1 MPRPYPGPLTADTR
15 PVFGTRVTAAGR
27 AVAAMNVLTLGDTG
41 SPPAGSISKPCS
53 EGVVLKRE
61 GAACNH

>member
-1 MPRPYPGPLTADTR
+1 MPHPYPGPRTADTR
-15 PVFGTRVTAAGR
+15 PVFGARVTAAGR
-27 AVAAMNVLTLGDTG
+27 GVAAMNVLTLGDTG
-41 SPPAGSISKPCS
+41 SPPAGSISKPCP